1 MGQGRAVPVCKAF
14 ARGCAWSMITAKA
27 RHVYPRANHIPF
39 DEFRALMLNDARRS
53 SSTLLDV
60 RSLEEYSVSHLRG
73 AVWADEKCTSYELAT
88 LLPDCDRPI
97 YCYCSF
103 GFRSGRVAE
112 ILQEMGYR
120 NVYNVEGALF
130 MWLNTGGDVWRG
142 SSKLPEPLVHPMAP
156 PWHLLLQPHVRVA
169 SDPLS
174 QGAVHHPAAPIAT
187 LRPRCPSGIVPYTH
201 SHG

>member
-142 SSKLPEPLVHPMAP
+142 QVREGASCSVVTMKPPRNCPGPTCLPVARARSSWEMNCTCAEETP
-156 PWHLLLQPHVRVA
+156 
-169 SDPLS
+169 
-174 QGAVHHPAAPIAT
+174 
-187 LRPRCPSGIVPYTH
+187 
-201 SHG
+201 

>member
-142 SSKLPEPLVHPMAP
+142 QVREGASCSVVTMKP
-156 PWHLLLQPHVRVA
+156 PRNCPGPTCSAGGAGEEQLGDELHLRRGDAMTP
-169 SDPLS
+169 
-174 QGAVHHPAAPIAT
+174 
-187 LRPRCPSGIVPYTH
+187 
-201 SHG
+201 